1 MGWSKQAKTLAAN
14 YGVRGM
20 KKGIRKPKPLAK
32 GKSKSAIHPKIA
44 QIAKEHLGVDTLERR
59 GMDSQDF
66 HDQATWTLTKAMHA
80 AYAHGAKDP
89 NAKLS
94 DDEIEEMG
102 VETFNRAAR
111 ESVLA
116 YTKEWEEYVTRQ
128 ARWVDFENDYKT
140 LDITFMESVIWAFK
154 KLYDKGLTLSQQPE
168 GVYQQLVGYR
178 TGDMW
183 APRLETTEALRVEAD
198 EFVRS
203 IETGAPP
210 TEADMPA
217 FILERLG
224 RTLQSF
230 EKLHGAS

>member
-102 VETFNRAAR
+102 KKHLGRETMKTRKSDSLDFQQ
-111 ESVLA
+111 ESVGGMHAVLSDA
-116 YTKEWEEYVTRQ
+116 MQRGKASRKKGVTK
-128 ARWVDFENDYKT
+128 N
-140 LDITFMESVIWAFK
+140 SSFK
-154 KLYDKGLTLSQQPE
+154 
-168 GVYQQLVGYR
+168 
-178 TGDMW
+178 
-183 APRLETTEALRVEAD
+183 PRGKV
-198 EFVRS
+198 
-203 IETGAPP
+203 
-210 TEADMPA
+210 
-217 FILERLG
+217 
-224 RTLQSF
+224 
-230 EKLHGAS
+230 K